1 MLSQRTTKE
10 LQCCLRDRPNSCNA
24 VSENNQRFARLPK
37 STTKELQCEACVAVQ
52 ARVSEAQLQGEANC
66 ASLQTKLDKSAATM
80 QNVAS
85 EHQELSRQRKALDRK
100 LVRCCQHVMQ

>member
-1 MLSQRTTKE
+1 MSLQVAVWLVPQVLFQRTT
-10 LQCCLRDRPNSCNA
+10 Q
-24 VSENNQRFARLPK
+24 
-37 STTKELQCEACVAVQ
+37 ELQCEACVSVQ

-100 LVRCCQHVMQ
+100 LVRCCQRVMQLQL